1 MALTEDMSYNG
12 DQAFL
17 VQDLIDHHQAKEYGD
32 YGLDTTAIGA
42 HSVTI
47 EQEYKRIDL
56 INVYDEIYALGEQD
70 NGFDIDYDPPSGE
83 VVLHHP
89 QRGSDKTATVILDAR
104 GITNPNIAYSLA
116 AKQFASS
123 AIGAGSNHDT
133 DQSFFSEQHSAGLRQ
148 NFGLSYITTF
158 VSGNTTQG
166 QVNGYTV
173 KARQLSNNPYFVP
186 SREYYPVL
194 GADVDDFEPGD
205 AVSFVYDPGFGE
217 LTIAQEVK
225 NQAISV
231 GPDGLEKLNV
241 EFV

>member
-1 MALTEDMSYNG
+1 MAEHFYEVVAYARTPQVSGPPQLDLLQRIIALGGGSSAGGGLSWSRELCSDGFIIVSTVPETIKGRPLAGRLLDLKNKPVELWMYRDGVLVARGPLIAWQAEGNSVVLNARGMLYYTRYMALTEDMSYNG

-104 GITNPNIAYSLA
+104 GITNPNIAYS
-116 AKQFASS
+116 
-123 AIGAGSNHDT
+123 
-133 DQSFFSEQHSAGLRQ
+133 
-148 NFGLSYITTF
+148 
-158 VSGNTTQG
+158 
-166 QVNGYTV
+166 
-173 KARQLSNNPYFVP
+173 
-186 SREYYPVL
+186 
-194 GADVDDFEPGD
+194 
-205 AVSFVYDPGFGE
+205 
-217 LTIAQEVK
+217 
-225 NQAISV
+225 
-231 GPDGLEKLNV
+231 
-241 EFV
+241 